1 MEDIYIQNKGI
12 TKTFIHNNGKNSINE
27 MDWNAN
33 YDGNIAN
40 IQMEI
45 NNNGKTNNFD
55 FQLDNKD
62 LEEMLSIPSV
72 NETLDKRLRNDFIHN
87 KKKKKSEDPLFI
99 VVEDDSDPLYKI
111 KLMQPK
117 PRLGYK
123 KYRKPSFKK
132 YTHIS
137 SPKFEEEFLV
147 PRPSSLSNKRNKKH
161 VTTQKKIYK
170 VPKRYSRRTI

>member
-12 TKTFIHNNGKNSINE
+12 TKTFIHNNGKNSTSE

-33 YDGNIAN
+33 YDGKIAN
-40 IQMEI
+40 IHMEM
-45 NNNGKTNNFD
+45 NNNGKTNNYD

-72 NETLDKRLRNDFIHN
+72 NETLDRRLRNDFIQ
-87 KKKKKSEDPLFI
+87 KKKSEKPLFI
-99 VVEDDSDPLYKI
+99 VVEDEDPLYKM
-111 KLMQPK
+111 KLIQPK
-117 PRLGYK
+117 PKPRYK
-123 KYRKPSFKK
+123 KYKKPSFKK

-147 PRPSSLSNKRNKKH
+147 PRHVSSNKRRASS
-161 VTTQKKIYK
+161 TQRKIYK
-170 VPKRYSRRTI
+170 VSKKHSRRTRTI

>member
-33 YDGNIAN
+33 YDGNIAS

-45 NNNGKTNNFD
+45 NNNGKTNNLD
-55 FQLDNKD
+55 FQLDNND

-72 NETLDKRLRNDFIHN
+72 NETLDKRLRNDFIHVS
-87 KKKKKSEDPLFI
+87 KKKKPLFI
-99 VVEDDSDPLYKI
+99 IVEDKDPLYKM

-117 PRLGYK
+117 PKPSSRFK
-123 KYRKPSFKK
+123 KYKKPSFKK
-132 YTHIS
+132 YTHVS
-137 SPKFEEEFLV
+137 SPRFEEEFLV
-147 PRPSSLSNKRNKKH
+147 PHSVSLNKKH
-161 VTTQKKIYK
+161 KRRGSTQKKIYK
-170 VPKRYSRRTI
+170 VSKKYSRRTI

>member
-12 TKTFIHNNGKNSINE
+12 TKTFIHNNGKNTINE

-72 NETLDKRLRNDFIHN
+72 NESLDKRLRNDFN
-87 KKKKKSEDPLFI
+87 KKKKNEPLFI
-99 VVEDDSDPLYKI
+99 IVEDEDPLYKI

-123 KYRKPSFKK
+123 KYKKPFFKK

-137 SPKFEEEFLV
+137 SPRFEEEFIV
-147 PRPSSLSNKRNKKH
+147 PRSNKRH
-161 VTTQKKIYK
+161 VSTQKKIYK
-170 VPKRYSRRTI
+170 LPKRYSRRTI

>member
-55 FQLDNKD
+55 FQFDNND

-72 NETLDKRLRNDFIHN
+72 NETLDKRLKNDFI
-87 KKKKKSEDPLFI
+87 KKKKSEKPLFI
-99 VVEDDSDPLYKI
+99 VVEDEDPLYKI

-123 KYRKPSFKK
+123 KYKKPSFKK

-147 PRPSSLSNKRNKKH
+147 PTNKKH
-161 VTTQKKIYK
+161 VTTKRRMYK

>member
-12 TKTFIHNNGKNSINE
+12 TKTFIHNNGKNSMNE

-55 FQLDNKD
+55 FQLDNND

-72 NETLDKRLRNDFIHN
+72 NETLDKRLRNDFI
-87 KKKKKSEDPLFI
+87 K
-99 VVEDDSDPLYKI
+99 
-111 KLMQPK
+111 
-117 PRLGYK
+117 
-123 KYRKPSFKK
+123 RKPKNCWNTSAQ
-132 YTHIS
+132 
-137 SPKFEEEFLV
+137 L
-147 PRPSSLSNKRNKKH
+147 LS
-161 VTTQKKIYK
+161 
-170 VPKRYSRRTI
+170 